1 MSYKTDTENSINWIE
16 KTISKKRIK
25 YYEYEYFNDIQEIDS
40 EGFGKTFRVKWK
52 KSNQYLSLKS
62 FKKFDNLVV
71 KELVHE
77 LKLRLRVEFYNNI
90 IGFYGITTKENEID
104 KTKEYLLVTE
114 YADSGNL
121 RNYLKNNFHRLTWD
135 NKYEL
140 AYQLA
145 GAVSYL
151 HEEEMVHLDLHSKS
165 ILVHQNIIKL
175 ADFGLTRRIEE
186 ASKNQTRPFSIPYTD
201 PKRLTNRKY
210 NLNQKSDVY
219 SIGVLLW
226 EISSGRP
233 PFYNDGKAYDIGL
246 IYEISQG
253 NREKPIPGTPDS
265 YVKIYTECWNQEP
278 DNRPTIDEVVDKLK
292 SAKNAKNEN
301 NVKNA
306 KNAKNDQTNK
316 LGRDPNADRSNYS
329 SNDINRIVTNRVVD
343 CIKFKNEIVK
353 PIGTMVNGIINDIVN
368 KNQEREFDD
377 VIDRDIFNDRNKNNN
392 VKSQQTYDHLLINQ
406 QDSGSNNLSERLR
419 AEREKVVKMCKE
431 AENVFAEVGD
441 AIEKQ
446 DRKKIL
452 GMIKKSAEGAVA
464 EILQSNS
471 QNDEEMVEIIESLQK
486 TAQRTAEAVHESPCN
501 VN

>member
-1 MSYKTDTENSINWIE
+1 MSLNFVLE
-16 KTISKKRIK
+16 
-25 YYEYEYFNDIQEIDS
+25 
-40 EGFGKTFRVKWK
+40 
-52 KSNQYLSLKS
+52 LS
-62 FKKFDNLVV
+62 F
-71 KELVHE
+71 
-77 LKLRLRVEFYNNI
+77 
-90 IGFYGITTKENEID
+90 ITT
-104 KTKEYLLVTE
+104 LLV
-114 YADSGNL
+114 SMGL
-121 RNYLKNNFHRLTWD
+121 QR
-135 NKYEL
+135 KYEL

-165 ILVHQNIIKL
+165 
-175 ADFGLTRRIEE
+175 
-186 ASKNQTRPFSIPYTD
+186 
-201 PKRLTNRKY
+201 
-210 NLNQKSDVY
+210 
-219 SIGVLLW
+219 
-226 EISSGRP
+226 
-233 PFYNDGKAYDIGL
+233 
-246 IYEISQG
+246 
-253 NREKPIPGTPDS
+253 NREKQIPGTPDS

-316 LGRDPNADRSNYS
+316 LGSDPNTDRSNFS
-329 SNDINRIVTNRVVD
+329 SNDINRLVTNGVVD

-368 KNQEREFDD
+368 KNQERELDD

-392 VKSQQTYDHLLINQ
+392 VKSQQTYDHLNNQ
-406 QDSGSNNLSERLR
+406 QDSDSNNLRERLNDFVIGTR
-419 AEREKVVKMCKE
+419 AEREKVFKMCKE
-431 AENVFAEVGD
+431 AENVFTEVGD

-446 DRKKIL
+446 DHKKIL
-452 GMIKKSAEGAVA
+452 GLIKKSAEGAVA

-471 QNDEEMVEIIESLQK
+471 QNDEETVEIIESLQKTAQRTAK